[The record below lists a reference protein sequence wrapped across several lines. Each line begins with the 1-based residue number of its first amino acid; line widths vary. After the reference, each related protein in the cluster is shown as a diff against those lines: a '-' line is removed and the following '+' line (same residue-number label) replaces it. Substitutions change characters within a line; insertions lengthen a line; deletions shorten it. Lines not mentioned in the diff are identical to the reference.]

1 MHTRYQGDMYNRVH
15 EQSGR
20 FVNLSGTAI
29 ICIYYRLKHMLGT
42 VFLMAKRGDKKN
54 PVKWDE
60 ST

>member
-29 ICIYYRLKHMLGT
+29 ICLYYRLKHMLEA
-42 VFLMAKRGDKKN
+42 VFWWENIQTLKHTPSR
-54 PVKWDE
+54 
-60 ST
+60 